1 MPERTGEGGHRSRL
15 RLLGG
20 WQLVVDGV
28 DVELNHR
35 EQRLTALLGLTGRS
49 ARAHVSGLLWPEST
63 DARALA
69 SLRRAVL
76 QTQKRCPGLL
86 RADRTDLGLDPAVE
100 VDVVEVRRAAGLTE
114 LPMPGGDAEALLAAL
129 VGEPL
134 LPAWY
139 DDWVLAERERIEQM
153 RVRALE
159 RIARHAF
166 ELGDLVQAIDAARAA
181 VDIDPLLDSARELAI
196 RAHLGQGDRGSA
208 LREFHRYRDA
218 MRHELGV
225 APSTSILALVE
236 PVIAA
241 DGADEAPRPTEPAG
255 RSAPVMVPGPGWE
268 RGGPVAPV
276 PPDPAPPASPPHEP
290 AATGFRG
297 AALRLLAVA
306 AVVLAASLA
315 LAGGGPDAG
324 RGGPDVESAA
334 SIPTGDVPAPGLAGA
349 AAGSRRADDSA
360 EAREVVVRRVA
371 AAYGSAAFVVRATM
385 RPAVV
390 RVAIRGPSGLNVE
403 RGMVVRS
410 QDGRRVVLDGLDPG
424 TYRWLVTSPSAT
436 PVSGRVTVDD
446 QPDAVASTP
455 SRTPAP
461 TPGPSTT
468 SIASAQPTPTAQPT
482 PSPQTTPTP
491 LPTVRPTPSPQ
502 PSPHPTPQPSPTGT
516 PTDPGTVAPTPVG

>member
-1 MPERTGEGGHRSRL
+1 M

-20 WQLVVDGV
+20 WQLVVGGV
-28 DVELNHR
+28 DVQLSHR

-49 ARAHVSGLLWPEST
+49 SRAHVSGMLWPEST

-76 QTQKRCPGLL
+76 QTQERSPGLL
-86 RADRTDLGLDPAVE
+86 RADRTDLGLDPGVE

-114 LPMPGGDAEALLAAL
+114 LPMPGRDAEALLAAL

-166 ELGDLVQAIDAARAA
+166 EMGDLVQAIDAARAA

-218 MRHELGV
+218 MSHELGV
-225 APSTSILALVE
+225 APSSSILALVE

-241 DGADEAPRPTEPAG
+241 DGAEEAPRRIEPAAG
-255 RSAPVMVPGPGWE
+255 RAVPVVVPRPRTEQGPI
-268 RGGPVAPV
+268 
-276 PPDPAPPASPPHEP
+276 PPDPAPRVPPPHAP
-290 AATGFRG
+290 APTGVRG
-297 AALRLLAVA
+297 AVARLLAVA
-306 AVVLAASLA
+306 ALVLAASLA

-324 RGGPDVESAA
+324 DGGSDGQGAA
-334 SIPTGDVPAPGLAGA
+334 SLQTGNVPAPGLPGA
-349 AAGSRRADDSA
+349 AAGSRPAEDSSQ
-360 EAREVVVRRVA
+360 ARQVVVRRVD
-371 AAYGSAAFVVRATM
+371 AAYGSAAFVVRATL
-385 RPAVV
+385 RPALV
-390 RVAIRGPSGLNVE
+390 RVLMRGPSGRTVA
-403 RGMVVRS
+403 RGVVVRS
-410 QDGRRVVLDGLDPG
+410 QGGRRLVLDGLDPG
-424 TYRWLVTSPSAT
+424 TYRWLVTSPTAS
-436 PVSGRVTVDD
+436 PVSGRVTVAD
-446 QPDAVASTP
+446 QPEAVAST
-455 SRTPAP
+455 P

-468 SIASAQPTPTAQPT
+468 SIASPQPTPAAQPT
-482 PSPQTTPTP
+482 PSPQPTPTP
-491 LPTVRPTPSPQ
+491 QPTVHPTPSPQ
-502 PSPHPTPQPSPTGT
+502 PSPHRTPQPSPTAT